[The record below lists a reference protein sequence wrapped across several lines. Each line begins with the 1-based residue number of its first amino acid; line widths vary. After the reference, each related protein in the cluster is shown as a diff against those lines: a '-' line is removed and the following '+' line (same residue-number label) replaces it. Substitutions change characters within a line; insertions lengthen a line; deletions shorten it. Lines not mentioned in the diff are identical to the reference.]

1 MKVTPAA
8 PARRNIMGRSYE
20 GLPPA
25 VNVEQSI
32 ILAQLRI
39 LRRLEAVRAG
49 IAPTVVTQAGAAPE
63 VVESWSPAQE

>member
-1 MKVTPAA
+1 
-8 PARRNIMGRSYE
+8 MGKSYE

-25 VNVEQSI
+25 ANVEQSI

-39 LRRLEAVRAG
+39 LRQLEAVRTG
-49 IAPTVVTQAGAAPE
+49 IARPVVPQPGAALE